1 MIWIVC
7 VIQPG
12 EHGGLPDVVKPQ
24 VEHANPLHTN
34 STPSVRR
41 ATVSD
46 RVSIQVFPRGF
57 LKFLENGNFRVQ
69 ETQKPHLKESM

>member
-1 MIWIVC
+1 MWIVC

-12 EHGGLPDVVKPQ
+12 EHGGLPDVVEAQ

-46 RVSIQVFPRGF
+46 RVSIQVIPRGF
-57 LKFLENGNFRVQ
+57 LKFLKKGNFRVQ